1 MEKTENMMDIE
12 DIKKILRHRYPFLLV
27 DRVTAWDVG
36 NNISAYK
43 NITYNEPFFQGHFPE
58 FSIMPGV
65 LTLEAMVQTAGIL
78 AYKTLEHQAATP
90 AEFLKKN
97 ENVISI
103 LAGTEK
109 VRYRKPV
116 IPGDCLQMFVEILKV
131 KSDIW
136 KYRAVA
142 TVDDI
147 PVCDA
152 LIYCKGE
159 EKKNLLRI
167 K

>member
-1 MEKTENMMDIE
+1 MEKQENMMDIE
-12 DIKKILRHRYPFLLV
+12 DIQKVLRHRYPFLLV
-27 DRVTAWDVG
+27 DRVTG
-36 NNISAYK
+36 LEFGSSISAYK
-43 NITYNEPFFQGHFPE
+43 NVTYNEPFFQGHFPK

-78 AYKTLEHQAATP
+78 SYKTLEQQAESSD
-90 AEFLKKN
+90 EFHKGN
-97 ENVISI
+97 ENFIYI

-109 VRYRKPV
+109 VRFRKPV
-116 IPGDCLQMFVEILKV
+116 VPGDCLQMFVEILKV